1 MIIINKKNKYNLK
14 LVDAWFVKDLS
25 DVKEEYDILFVLGYK
40 EPIKSYE
47 CTKQYS
53 LILRL
58 NNEENI
64 LFENIRKNVKYEINR
79 CIKEN
84 VNFEVYDSKKLL
96 NNKEILSD
104 FEFQYN
110 QMYKEKNMNV
120 KLSMREVESY
130 INSNAFILTVA
141 KSDNNSLCYH
151 AYVSDKKSVRLLYSC
166 SNFRSNDK
174 DMKNLIARA
183 NKFLH
188 WQDIKFFKGQ
198 KITNYDFGGI
208 SSFENP
214 NGIDQFKMA
223 FGGESVE
230 YYNIKILKTFKGKL
244 YNFVKK
250 VLHR

>member
-84 VNFEVYDSKKLL
+84 VNF
-96 NNKEILSD
+96 
-104 FEFQYN
+104 
-110 QMYKEKNMNV
+110 
-120 KLSMREVESY
+120 
-130 INSNAFILTVA
+130 
-141 KSDNNSLCYH
+141 
-151 AYVSDKKSVRLLYSC
+151 
-166 SNFRSNDK
+166 
-174 DMKNLIARA
+174 
-183 NKFLH
+183 
-188 WQDIKFFKGQ
+188 
-198 KITNYDFGGI
+198 
-208 SSFENP
+208 
-214 NGIDQFKMA
+214 
-223 FGGESVE
+223 
-230 YYNIKILKTFKGKL
+230 
-244 YNFVKK
+244 
-250 VLHR
+250 